1 MAQRKV
7 LNVFAPNRV
16 IYIHKVT
23 LTFHPVFG
31 PPFTLYP
38 QSFSGICKVGKFHYI
53 SIWNDK
59 TQHLMHKVISQYEMM
74 KLSIKCTRF
83 KTNCSSSSSCKGRST
98 ENICTQQALRKKKDR
113 IKLSSPPKLMV
124 FWALSFLFLFVLF
137 WSLFKKIKIEC

>member
-83 KTNCSSSSSCKGRST
+83 KTNCSSSSSKGRST

-124 FWALSFLFLFVLF
+124 FWALSFFLVLVT
-137 WSLFKKIKIEC
+137 FKKNKIEC